1 MPEWTIKKIP
11 PYKRNRYPR
20 GPRMKTP
27 ESWEKDELKKY
38 LAGIGAFYFLTFAPG
53 FGKSGLPD
61 IVACVA
67 REENTRLAQDRAFLH
82 CLCVH
87 QFESTADELRC
98 AFVSGYAAGQRSVG
112 AFWGIEVK
120 REGFGPTT
128 LQEARM
134 EEVKRAGGMTAW
146 GTAEKVTGEIKA
158 WRKL

>member
-11 PYKRNRYPR
+11 PYKRSRYPR

-27 ESWEKDELKKY
+27 EHWEKDELKRY
-38 LAGIGAFYFLTFAPG
+38 LVSIGAFYFLTFAPG

-61 IVACVA
+61 IVACIA
-67 REENTRLAQDRAFLH
+67 RSSEQPSDVFWRWLRQPALTIDGLREAFN
-82 CLCVH
+82 
-87 QFESTADELRC
+87 A
-98 AFVSGYAAGQRSVG
+98 GYVAGQRSVG

-128 LQEARM
+128 LQEARID
-134 EEVKRAGGMTAW
+134 EVKKAGGMTAW
-146 GTAEKVTGEIKA
+146 GTAEKVTGEIEA